1 MRAFF
6 ALAIALIVL
15 AAAAIAESA
24 DEGRGAVLVVIDGP
38 IDAGAEHLVSRGVG
52 EASARGWVII
62 LEINTYGGYLV
73 SADRIVETLKSSGL
87 ECAAWVPPGGK
98 AVSAGALI
106 ALGCGRIFMGEGSVI
121 GAAEPRPADEKV
133 LRYVESRFA
142 SLAEEAFRGNEEVVQ
157 IARSFVTENRVLT
170 YDEAVSM
177 GFAEAA
183 ENLQQMLTRVG
194 VSDYVTVRR
203 GVIEDILS
211 IITTPAVSALM
222 INLGFFMILAEVFQT
237 GFQGYAVVGFVLL
250 ILGLYGMYVIPAP
263 LAIVALL
270 AAGAALLAVEVFTPG
285 FGVFGVS
292 GAVLTA
298 IAVGWALAT
307 QPPETRSGAQVALLV
322 GLSMLGTFMGY
333 IVYEAGK
340 IRRLKK
346 LAMSEAL
353 IGKRGVAKTPLSRSR
368 AGVVHVAKEDW
379 TAYSVDEDIG
389 PGEEVEV
396 VKVEGLILYVRRVGE
411 PKS

>member
-15 AAAAIAESA
+15 TAAAIAESA
-24 DEGRGAVLVVIDGP
+24 EEGTGAVVVVIDGP

>member
-1 MRAFF
+1 MRAFIV
-6 ALAIALIVL
+6 LAIVMAVL
-15 AAAAIAESA
+15 AAAVITISEDTNGGAI
-24 DEGRGAVLVVIDGP
+24 VVVIDGP
-38 IDAGAEHLVSRGVG
+38 IDVGAEHLVSRGVE
-52 EASARGWVII
+52 EASARGWVLV
-62 LEINTYGGYLV
+62 LEINTYGGYLI
-73 SADRIVETLKSSGL
+73 SADRIVDTLESSGL
-87 ECAAWVPPGGK
+87 ECAAWVPPGGR

-106 ALGCGRIFMGEGSVI
+106 ALGCGEIFMGEGSVI
-121 GAAEPRPADEKV
+121 GAAEPSPPDEKV
-133 LRYVESRFA
+133 MRYVEARFA
-142 SLAEEAFRGNEEVVQ
+142 SLAEKAFGGNEELVQ

-170 YDEAVSM
+170 YDEAVSV
-177 GFAEAA
+177 GFAEPA
-183 ENLQQMLTRVG
+183 ESIGQVLTQVG
-194 VSDYVTVRR
+194 VSDYVALRR

-222 INLGFFMILAEVFQT
+222 INLGFFMIIAEVFQS
-237 GFQGYAVVGFVLL
+237 GFQGYAIVGFVLL

-270 AAGAALLAVEVFTPG
+270 AAGAALLTIEMFTPG

-307 QPPETRSGAQVALLV
+307 QPPETRTGAQAALLV
-322 GLSMLGTFMGY
+322 GLSMLGALMGY

-346 LAMSEAL
+346 LTTSEAL
-353 IGKRGVAKTPLSRSR
+353 IGKRGEAKTPISRSR
-368 AGVVHVAKEDW
+368 AGVVHVAREDW
-379 TAYSVDEDIG
+379 TAYSVEEDIG

-396 VKVEGLILYVRRVGE
+396 VRVNGLILYVRRAKKT
-411 PKS
+411 KS

>member
-1 MRAFF
+1 MRAIII
-6 ALAIALIVL
+6 LTIVL
-15 AAAAIAESA
+15 AVLSAAAITKSAEY
-24 DEGRGAVLVVIDGP
+24 GGGAVVIVIDGP
-38 IDAGAEHLVSRGVG
+38 IDAGAEHLVSRGVE
-52 EASARGWVII
+52 EASARGWVLV

-87 ECAAWVPPGGK
+87 ECAAWIPPGGK

-133 LRYVESRFA
+133 VRYVESRFA
-142 SLAEEAFRGNEEVVQ
+142 SLAEEAFGGNKELVQ
-157 IARSFVTENRVLT
+157 IARSFVTENKVLT

-177 GFAEAA
+177 GFAEPA
-183 ENLQQMLTRVG
+183 ETLHQVLTQIG
-194 VSDYVTVRR
+194 VSDHITLRR

-211 IITTPAVSALM
+211 VITTPAVSALM

-263 LAIVALL
+263 LAIIALL
-270 AAGAALLAVEVFTPG
+270 AAGAALLAAEVLTPG
-285 FGVFGVS
+285 FGVFGLS
-292 GAVLTA
+292 GAMLTA
-298 IAVGWALAT
+298 VAVGWALAS
-307 QPPETRSGAQVALLV
+307 QPPETRSGAQAALLV
-322 GLSMLGTFMGY
+322 GLSMLGAFMGY

-340 IRRLKK
+340 IRRLKR
-346 LAMSEAL
+346 LTTSEAL

-379 TAYSVDEDIG
+379 TAYSVEDDIG

-396 VKVEGLILYVRRVGE
+396 VRVDGLILYVRRARE